1 MNAAEIVY
9 ARLLLEE
16 RSHEGAFGLRL
27 LERIEQA
34 WRARQAER
42 EQARACKYAHL
53 RMSDTGGSQLESSQE
68 SRKRVL

>member
-1 MNAAEIVY
+1 MNSAEIVY

-42 EQARACKYAHL
+42 DEARAARAAEHL
-53 RMSDTGGSQLESSQE
+53 DELTDD
-68 SRKRVL
+68 